1 MKIKVGD
8 LAPDF
13 TLDSHLDKKVILS
26 EYRGKTTVLVF
37 FPQAFTPVWTA
48 QIPSY
53 EAEYALFTELDVQV
67 LGISVDHVPVLK
79 AWAESLGGI
88 TYPLISDFW
97 PHGEIARQYGAFRED
112 EGRSERAI
120 FIIDKFGVIQYADI
134 HDIDEQP
141 DNEVLFNEIRRI
153 QPDHIPLKPAQDKV
167 DDEEL
172 VLDGVMLFCNKWC
185 PGCRRARMWFEDN
198 KIAYTEYDVT
208 RNPAASRQVKE
219 WTGGSLTTPT
229 FYINGEV
236 VVDWKVDEVS
246 RLLNK

>member
-1 MKIKVGD
+1 
-8 LAPDF
+8 
-13 TLDSHLDKKVILS
+13 
-26 EYRGKTTVLVF
+26 
-37 FPQAFTPVWTA
+37 
-48 QIPSY
+48 
-53 EAEYALFTELDVQV
+53 LFTELDVQV

-88 TYPLISDFW
+88 TFPLISDFW
-97 PHGEIARQYGAFRED
+97 PHGEIAKQYGAFRED

-120 FIIDKFGVIQYADI
+120 FIIDKNGIIQYVDI

-153 QPDHIPLKPAQDKV
+153 QPDHKPVKASQES
-167 DDEEL
+167 DDELALE
-172 VLDGVMLFCNKWC
+172 GVVLFCNKWC

-198 KIAYTEYDVT
+198 KIPYTEYDVT

-219 WTGGSLTTPT
+219 WTGGNLTTPT

-246 RLLNK
+246 RALNK